1 MGFQPGQS
9 GNPNGRPRGTP
20 NKASAKREAEI
31 KASGLTP
38 LDYMLDILR
47 DENASTE
54 DRKWAAQHAAVY
66 VHPRL
71 AQQQF
76 KGPDGGAIT
85 VQIVRF
91 TDIEEHAADEPERAD
106 GAHEVTDAAAV
117 TPFFQQVFGGFPAVK
132 TPHLLRPGLELV
144 VHGDPASFRGL
155 VPFLLRGEGQR

>member
-9 GNPNGRPRGTP
+9 GNPNGRPKGSR

-31 KASGLTP
+31 EASGLTP
-38 LDYMLDILR
+38 LGFMLDILR
-47 DENASTE
+47 DKEASME

-76 KGPDGGAIT
+76 KGPDGGKIM

-91 TDIEEHAADEPERAD
+91 TDPEEEAAGGAQRGAD
-106 GAHEVTDAAAV
+106 VHEVEDTAAAV
-117 TPFFQQVFGGFPAVK
+117 IPF
-132 TPHLLRPGLELV
+132 
-144 VHGDPASFRGL
+144 
-155 VPFLLRGEGQR
+155 VPLAYAAEQD

>member
-9 GNPNGRPRGTP
+9 GNPNGRPKGSR

-31 KASGLTP
+31 EASGLTP
-38 LDYMLDILR
+38 LGFMLDILR
-47 DENASTE
+47 DKEASME

-76 KGPDGGAIT
+76 KGPDGGNIV

-91 TDIEEHAADEPERAD
+91 TDVEEEAADEAQRGAD
-106 GAHEVTDAAAV
+106 FVPLAHATEQD
-117 TPFFQQVFGGFPAVK
+117 
-132 TPHLLRPGLELV
+132 
-144 VHGDPASFRGL
+144 
-155 VPFLLRGEGQR
+155 

>member
-31 KASGLTP
+31 EASGLTP
-38 LDYMLDILR
+38 LAYMLAVLR
-47 DENASTE
+47 DETASRA
-54 DRKWAAQHAAVY
+54 DRMWTAEKAAPY

-76 KGPDGGAIT
+76 KGPDGGNIV

-91 TDIEEHAADEPERAD
+91 TDIEEQAADEPEHADD
-106 GAHEVTDAAAV
+106 GANGAADSSDA
-117 TPFFQQVFGGFPAVK
+117 PGQSRGF
-132 TPHLLRPGLELV
+132 EII
-144 VHGDPASFRGL
+144 
-155 VPFLLRGEGQR
+155 

>member
-9 GNPNGRPRGTP
+9 GNPNGRPKGSR
-20 NKASAKREAEI
+20 NKASARREAEI
-31 KASGLTP
+31 EASGLTP
-38 LDYMLDILR
+38 LQHMLNILR
-47 DENASTE
+47 DETASKQ
-54 DRKWAAQHAAVY
+54 DRMWAAEKAAPY

-106 GAHEVTDAAAV
+106 GAHEVEDAAAV
-117 TPFFQQVFGGFPAVK
+117 IPF
-132 TPHLLRPGLELV
+132 
-144 VHGDPASFRGL
+144 
-155 VPFLLRGEGQR
+155 VPLAHATDQD

>member
-54 DRKWAAQHAAVY
+54 DRKWAAQHAAPY

-76 KGPDGGAIT
+76 KGPDGGNIV

-91 TDIEEHAADEPERAD
+91 TDQAADEPERAD
-106 GAHEVTDAAAV
+106 DGANGAADS
-117 TPFFQQVFGGFPAVK
+117 GGA
-132 TPHLLRPGLELV
+132 PGQS
-144 VHGDPASFRGL
+144 HGFEI
-155 VPFLLRGEGQR
+155 F